1 MDPRERA
8 DEALARARARGGAF
22 VVTPDDAVS
31 PMDAANTVQIP
42 RAVVD
47 AADQP
52 ESTMVI
58 PAATVR
64 AQMQQRPQD
73 QNHQQGR
80 PQQGQQQQ
88 GQQQQ
93 GGQYQSGQHQPVP
106 RPGHDSGQYQPVP
119 HPGHNS
125 GQYQP
130 VPHPGHD
137 SGQHQPVPRPGHQSG
152 QHQPVQSQARQK
164 PPVPEEQATP
174 RQLDGLVP
182 TTQQPGTQRSMLSRR
197 LDGQ

>member
-8 DEALARARARGGAF
+8 DVALARARARGAF

-31 PMDAANTVQIP
+31 PMDAANTLQIP
-42 RAVVD
+42 RSVVA

-64 AQMQQRPQD
+64 AQMQPPA
-73 QNHQQGR
+73 
-80 PQQGQQQQ
+80 PQQHPQPGHQT
-88 GQQQQ
+88 GP
-93 GGQYQSGQHQPVP
+93 HQPVP
-106 RPGHDSGQYQPVP
+106 MPAPPPANHTEYA
-119 HPGHNS
+119 
-125 GQYQP
+125 
-130 VPHPGHD
+130 
-137 SGQHQPVPRPGHQSG
+137 
-152 QHQPVQSQARQK
+152 QAI
-164 PPVPEEQATP
+164 EEQPAP

-197 LDGQ
+197 LDGH